1 MRQAG
6 SYRLKVVTAE
16 GIQFSFILAGPVTRF
31 LAWVIDVAVIG
42 ALVVA
47 LNAPLALVGTFSRDA
62 GRAASVLAYFGVS
75 IGYRIFMEWKF
86 SGQTFGKR
94 ILRLRVLD
102 AQGLS
107 LDLSQVVI
115 RNLLRF
121 VDSLPAFYMVGGL
134 AGVVSKRA
142 QRLGDL
148 AADTIVVASP
158 QLLEPDLEQLLQG
171 KYNSFV
177 NYPHLVARLRQRAT
191 ARIARIALM
200 ALLRRESLDPL
211 ARIDLFK
218 SIADNFRSLVRFPA
232 EATEG
237 ISDESYVRNCVDVLY
252 QPRVPSNV
260 SLAFGCD
267 SGVKPDP

>member
-6 SYRLKVVTAE
+6 SYRLKVLTAE

-31 LAWVIDVAVIG
+31 LAWAIDAAVIVAIVF
-42 ALVVA
+42 ALKTPVA
-47 LNAPLALVGTFSRDA
+47 LLGIFSKDV
-62 GRAASVLAYFGVS
+62 GRAAGVLAYFAVS
-75 IGYRIFMEWKF
+75 ISYRIFMEWKF

-94 ILRLRVLD
+94 LLSLRVLD
-102 AQGLS
+102 AQGLH
-107 LDLSQVVI
+107 LELSQIVI

-134 AGVVSKRA
+134 AGIISKRA

-148 AADTIVVASP
+148 AANTIVVVNP
-158 QLLEPDLEQLLQG
+158 QLLEPDLQQLLQG
-171 KYNSFV
+171 KYNSFAD
-177 NYPHLVARLRQRAT
+177 YPHLVARLRQQAT

-218 SIADNFRSLVRFPA
+218 SIADNFKSLVSFPA

-237 ISDESYVRNCVDVLY
+237 ISDERYVRNCVDVLY
-252 QPRVPSNV
+252 QPQVSSNV
-260 SLAFGCD
+260 SLAFSRG
-267 SGVKPDP
+267 SAVKPNP